1 MSLFLKSDDIPD
13 FIPGYN
19 EYLVRLIHDWSKSMY
34 MVGFILVPLFLIL
47 DYFTIPKE
55 LQLRFFNYR
64 MGVTAALI
72 LQYFIIRLSRAS
84 RFSYFHGY
92 LFNLVLGFMIVL
104 MTVEL
109 GGFDSRYYAGLNLVI
124 IGVGLLLPWQAFHSA
139 INGIIIIVM
148 YLFLN
153 ISAGQGYQTSNLINN
168 LFFLSSTLIISVSGN
183 YIRSRLII
191 REFSLRIQ
199 LEKAWDSIWSE
210 MEIAK
215 RIQTALLPNV
225 QNLDKYEIAASMHP
239 AEEVGGDYYDIL
251 KDSRGKYWINI
262 GDVSGHGVESGLIM
276 MMTQTSAFSM
286 INMNPDSNPSDVLS
300 SVNRVINENINR
312 LGSERYMTISVIRL
326 DETEMVVSG
335 KHQDILIYRAKEKK
349 TEAVKTE
356 GTWIGI
362 IDNIKEYLTDK
373 RIKVDIGDIV
383 LLFTDGI
390 VEAFN
395 ADNEMFS
402 QTRLELLLT
411 KYAHLSA
418 EEIVKEI
425 INDVL
430 EYQDEQEDDITA
442 VVLKRIK

>member
-1 MSLFLKSDDIPD
+1 MSLFVKSDEIPD
-13 FIPGYN
+13 SITGYE
-19 EYLVRLIHDWSKSMY
+19 EYLVRLVHEWSKSLY
-34 MVGFILVPLFLIL
+34 MVSFILVPVFIIL
-47 DYFTIPKE
+47 DYFTMPEE
-55 LQLRFFNYR
+55 LLVQFFFWR
-64 MGVTAALI
+64 IGVTVTFI
-72 LQYFIIRLSRAS
+72 LQYFVVKITRPSL
-84 RFSYFHGY
+84 FSYFHGY
-92 LFNLVLGFMIVL
+92 FLTLVLGLLISK
-104 MTVEL
+104 MTIDL

-124 IGVGLLLPWQAFHSA
+124 IGVGILLPWQAYHSA
-139 INGIIIIVM
+139 INGSIIIFI

-153 ISAGQGYQTSNLINN
+153 ICANQDYQVSNLTNN
-168 LFFLSSTLIISVSGN
+168 LFFLCSTIIISVSGN
-183 YIRSRLII
+183 YIRNRLIM

-215 RIQTALLPNV
+215 RIQTALLPTV
-225 QNLDKYEIAASMHP
+225 QNLDKYEIAASMQP

-276 MMTQTSAFSM
+276 MMTQTSAFST
-286 INMNPDSNPSDVLS
+286 ISMNPDSNPSDVLN
-300 SVNRVINENINR
+300 SVNRVINENIKR
-312 LGSERYMTISVIRL
+312 LGSERYMTISIIRL
-326 DETEMVVSG
+326 DDAEMIFSG

-373 RIKVDIGDIV
+373 RIKVDVGDIV

-395 ADNEMFS
+395 ANNEMFS

-418 EEIVKEI
+418 DEIVKEI
-425 INDVL
+425 IKNVL
-430 EYQDEQEDDITA
+430 EYQDKQEDDIT
-442 VVLKRIK
+442 VVALKRIN

>member
-1 MSLFLKSDDIPD
+1 MPD
-13 FIPGYN
+13 YIPGYD
-19 EYLVRLIHDWSKSMY
+19 EYLIRLIHEWSKALY
-34 MVGFILVPLFLIL
+34 MVGFILVPMFIVL
-47 DYFTIPKE
+47 DYFTMPQE
-55 LQLRFFNYR
+55 LLVRFFFWR
-64 MGVTAALI
+64 VGVTVALVI
-72 LQYFIIRLSRAS
+72 QYFVVRITRPGS
-84 RFSYFHGY
+84 FSYFHGY
-92 LFNLVLGFMIVL
+92 FLTIVIGFML
-104 MTVEL
+104 AKMTVDL

-124 IGVGLLLPWQAFHSA
+124 IGIGILLPWHASHTA
-139 INGIIIIVM
+139 INGLIIIIM

-153 ISAGQGYQTSNLINN
+153 ISSAQDFQANNLINN
-168 LFFLSSTLIISVSGN
+168 LFFLSATLIISVSGN
-183 YIRSRLII
+183 HIRNRLIM

-225 QNLDKYEIAASMHP
+225 QNLDKYEIAASMYP

-251 KDSRGKYWINI
+251 KDPLGKYWINI

-286 INMNPDSNPSDVLS
+286 INMNPDSNPSDVLN
-300 SVNRVINENINR
+300 SVNRVINENIKR
-312 LGSERYMTISVIRL
+312 LGSERYMTISIIRL
-326 DETEMVVSG
+326 DEMEMVVSG
-335 KHQDILIYRAKEKK
+335 KHQDILVYRAKEKK
-349 TEAVKTE
+349 TEAIKTE

-395 ADNEMFS
+395 SANEMFS

-411 KYAHLSA
+411 KYSHLSA
-418 EEIVKEI
+418 DDIVKKI

-430 EYQDEQEDDITA
+430 DYQDSQEDDIT
-442 VVLKRIK
+442 VVAFKRIK

>member
-1 MSLFLKSDDIPD
+1 MSLLDISEEVPD
-13 FIPGYN
+13 IVPGHE
-19 EYLVRLIHDWSKSMY
+19 EYLVRLIHDWSKAMY
-34 MVGFILVPLFLIL
+34 MVGFILVPMFLVL
-47 DYFTIPKE
+47 DYFTMPE
-55 LQLRFFNYR
+55 GLLVYFFYWR
-64 MGVTAALI
+64 VGVTITLV
-72 LQYFIIRLSRAS
+72 LQYFVIRITRPTK
-84 RFSYFHGY
+84 FSYFHGY
-92 LFNLVLGFMIVL
+92 FFTIVVGLMIAK
-104 MTVEL
+104 MTVDL

-124 IGVGLLLPWQAFHSA
+124 IGVAIFLPWQAYHSA
-139 INGIIIIVM
+139 INGSILIVM
-148 YLFLN
+148 YLLLN
-153 ISAGQGYQTSNLINN
+153 VSAGKDFQANNLINN
-168 LFFLSSTLIISVSGN
+168 LFFLFATLIISVSGN
-183 YIRSRLII
+183 YIRNRLIM

-215 RIQTALLPNV
+215 RIQTALLPSV
-225 QNLDKYEIAASMHP
+225 QNLDNYEIAASMHP

-286 INMNPDSNPSDVLS
+286 INMNPDSNPSDVLN
-300 SVNRVINENINR
+300 SVNRVINENIKR
-312 LGSERYMTISVIRL
+312 LGSERYMTISIIRL
-326 DETEMVVSG
+326 DEKEMIVSG
-335 KHQDILIYRAKEKK
+335 KHQDILVYRAKEKK

-373 RIKVDIGDIV
+373 RIKVEIGDIV

-395 ADNEMFS
+395 TANEMFS

-411 KYAHLSA
+411 KYAHLTA
-418 EEIVKEI
+418 EEIVKKI

-430 EYQDEQEDDITA
+430 DYQDRQEDDITV
-442 VVLKRIK
+442 VVLKRIN